1 MTLDA
6 KGGLSVVIA
15 DYCCKQQE
23 SESTWFNS
31 ENLSLKEDR
40 RCHPNYSTFLLV
52 HVALLLRSSVV

>member
-15 DYCCKQQE
+15 GYCCEQQE

-31 ENLSLKEDR
+31 GNLSLKEDR
-40 RCHPNYSTFLLV
+40 RCHPNCSTFLLV
-52 HVALLLRSSVV
+52 HVALLLRS